1 MIVIQNQNTCN
12 FVDNHKKCLNLKK
25 KTDKQIPVEFYPQDY
40 GKLSILFF

>member
-1 MIVIQNQNTCN
+1 MSQ
-12 FVDNHKKCLNLKK
+12 LKE